1 MKTKSHMP
9 EISPETKEK
18 LDWAITTLHD
28 ILQGEKPHMDITNPA
43 HAWLYDQ
50 MTRMYR
56 AGFLCEEPKS
66 YVLLADENPQE
77 VMGLK
82 GSTIREPLP
91 KALTSQVKDLKERAE
106 KDDVNNYKV
115 FGADVAYRYRK
126 DVLEQM
132 DDADS
137 FVLTHGGTMA
147 LYQFLC
153 GMQAGLEGSMDL
165 SDKTFIIQSFDGFWN
180 PLLNAFTETISQL
193 ENYHVTDT
201 RHATIETLDTLMGE
215 NAKVQRAQW
224 GDEHTLMQPGTE
236 VLFVTGNRKKVQDY
250 NKVFQRRGTDV
261 KTRWYQQIFDKPEG
275 AEEFSY
281 SYIGNL
287 VEKIEKF
294 YEHIRDHYGVEG
306 YEKAAASKKLD
317 LDRAVLWFDDS
328 GLELAENL
336 TNGEEFG
343 NCTYRMNGYKEHGP
357 AAEMKNAIN
366 AMQNQPFEG
375 ERGARGFFKR
385 LEAAA
390 ERLKMQRAA
399 RGDENPSVSTDAFDR
414 ACVAIVPVRP
424 MLDVIAAG
432 GSFDD
437 VLNTVPMEFIQA
449 RTDDRVVFKPQP
461 DLKGKAVDSKN
472 FLIPKRDPE
481 ERSKAE
487 NPKYTAQHSVNA
499 QVVKAAA
506 RALGFDK
513 HEGADRSLAAKFN
526 KLSDL
531 QIGTQ
536 QSLHAGMKVHGIGR
550 GLMKSLRGKFSMIN
564 GNGGKYDLSKP
575 RDHTMHVEGGEDVTE
590 NMSLQNFY
598 DFTLRADGFLLT
610 QDSKKISGPEY
621 FWERAFTFFSLVVGR
636 QINDKAVTSKPLLI
650 TDTPS
655 WRPFLQ
661 LMEDYGGGL
670 IPELPHEILDG
681 VISEKRKIPQALKH
695 AFAEYRPDE
704 VPAYDFI
711 EDGDKCPED
720 LFCVTVYCSASTT
733 DYPMKMWG
741 RDFAFDLAG
750 MGFAVKNGGG
760 TGPDG
765 LMVETSEGVRVAKTD
780 FDAYLK
786 KSGVKEGAP
795 RTHVA
800 SIQCVDTAQEEG
812 LCKFN
817 DYWAVYPTIYQRM
830 HELQKAQ
837 AEVVLPGG
845 AGTIQEIAA
854 SVLMRKSGVFPVK
867 HRPLIIVN
875 HEGIYDPLL
884 DIIPDGDL
892 KKFNIH
898 VVESADAAKNILLKA
913 RKAMKMEP
921 DLPYTE
927 KEFYKFKKDFEKEQ
941 HRPDRNTVL
950 KNHTLD

>member
-1 MKTKSHMP
+1 MKTKSNNV
-9 EISPETKEK
+9 EISTETASR

-28 ILQGEKPHMDITNPA
+28 ILHGEKPRLDKTDA
-43 HAWLYDQ
+43 EQSWLYDQ

-56 AGFLCEEPKS
+56 AGFLAEEPKS
-66 YVLLADENPQE
+66 YLSLNDENVAE
-77 VMGLK
+77 VMHFK

-91 KALTSQVKDLKERAE
+91 KALTSQVKDLKERAD
-106 KDDVNNYKV
+106 KSNVHNFKV

-132 DDADS
+132 NDADS
-137 FVLTHGGTMA
+137 FVLSHGGVMA
-147 LYQFLC
+147 MYQFLV
-153 GMQAGLEGSMDL
+153 GMRAQLEGSL
-165 SDKTFIIQSFDGFWN
+165 PLEDKAFVVQSFGGFWD
-180 PLLNAFTETISQL
+180 PTLKAFGEAVHGL

-201 RHATIETLDTLMGE
+201 RHATVETLEVLLGDH
-215 NAKVQRAQW
+215 AKDNKAQW
-224 GDEHTLMQPGTE
+224 GDEHTLMQPGTD

-250 NKVFQRRGTDV
+250 NKVFRRRGTDV
-261 KTRWYQQIFDKPEG
+261 NTHWFQQIFDKPEG

-281 SYIGNL
+281 SYMGNL

-294 YEHIRDHYGVEG
+294 YVHIRDHYGVEG
-306 YEKAAASKKLD
+306 FEQVAAAKKLD
-317 LDRAVLWFDDS
+317 LDKAVLWFDDS
-328 GLELAENL
+328 GLELEENL

-343 NCTYRMNGYKEHGP
+343 NCTYRMNSYKEHGP

-390 ERLKMQRAA
+390 DRLQMQRAA
-399 RGDENPSVSTDAFDR
+399 RGDEKPEISTDAYDR
-414 ACVAIVPVRP
+414 ACVAIVPIRP
-424 MLDVIAAG
+424 LLDVIANG
-432 GSFDD
+432 GSFEE
-437 VLNTVPMEFIQA
+437 VMNTVPMEFIQA
-449 RTDDRVVFKPQP
+449 RTDDRIVFKAQP

-472 FLIPKRDPE
+472 FLIPKKDPE
-481 ERSKAE
+481 NRSKAE
-487 NPKYTAQHSVNA
+487 NPQYTAQHSVNA
-499 QVVKAAA
+499 QIVKAAA

-513 HEGADRSLAAKFN
+513 FETGDRTLTGAFNRSSAMQL
-526 KLSDL
+526 
-531 QIGTQ
+531 GTQ

-575 RDHTMHVEGGEDVTE
+575 REHTLKLEDGEEMKEV
-590 NMSLQNFY
+590 MSLQNFY

-610 QDSKKISGPEY
+610 QDTKSISGPEY

-636 QINDKAVTSKPLLI
+636 QINDKAVTSKPLLV
-650 TDTPS
+650 TDTPG

-661 LMEDYGGGL
+661 LMEEYGGGL

-681 VISEKRKIPQALKH
+681 VISESKDIPKALKR
-695 AFAEYRPDE
+695 AFSEYKSDE
-704 VPAYDFI
+704 VPQYSFTH
-711 EDGDKCPED
+711 DGDKCPED

-750 MGFAVKNGGG
+750 LGFAVKNGGG

-765 LMVETSEGVRVAKTD
+765 LMIETSEGVRIAKND

-786 KSGVKEGAP
+786 KTGVKEGAP

-800 SIQCVDTAQEEG
+800 SIQCTDTAQEEG

-854 SVLMRKSGVFPVK
+854 SVLMRKAGVFPVK

-875 HEGIYDPLL
+875 HEGIYDPLM
-884 DIIPDGDL
+884 DIIPEEDF
-892 KKFNIH
+892 KKYNIQ
-898 VVESADAAKNILLKA
+898 VVDSADDAMEILIKA

-921 DLPYTE
+921 ALPYTE
-927 KEFYKFKKDFEKEQ
+927 AEFFEMKKGFNKEQ
-941 HRPDRNTVL
+941 QRHDKQAAL
-950 KNHTLD
+950 KAHTID